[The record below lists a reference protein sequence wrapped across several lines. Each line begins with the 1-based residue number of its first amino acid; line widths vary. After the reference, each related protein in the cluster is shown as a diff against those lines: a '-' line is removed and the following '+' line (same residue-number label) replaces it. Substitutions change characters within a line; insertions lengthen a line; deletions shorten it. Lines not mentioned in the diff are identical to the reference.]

1 MKLRTLCLLVL
12 TAALTACGHGF
23 EGEYSEQVGS
33 SVEFLDAFAKA
44 AGTDGKTIV
53 IGPDY
58 IDTDGIRTQYK
69 DIFVRESGSERYLV
83 LEKDNGAEEA
93 WKIADDDT
101 LVQGGGLVSITL
113 KRIKKQD

>member
-1 MKLRTLCLLVL
+1 MKLKTLCLLVL
-12 TAALTACGHGF
+12 TAVLTACGHGF
-23 EGEYSEQVGS
+23 EGEYTEQVGS
-33 SVEFLDAFAKA
+33 SVEFLDAFAKV
-44 AGTDGKTIV
+44 AGTDGKIIV

-69 DIFVRESGSERYLV
+69 DIFVRDSGSERYLV
-83 LEKDNGAEEA
+83 LKKDSDTEEA
-93 WKIADDDT
+93 WKIVDDDT